1 MRTKILL
8 VATLSL
14 LVVSCGK
21 SDESAQVTNT
31 GNEVTDTQVTTV
43 TEAPATAETIKLAE
57 ETVAVSEPVTQA
69 PQQADSAAGG
79 EAVYKKACI
88 SCHMTGAAGAPKLGD
103 ASAWESRIAKGAS
116 ALVQSAIT
124 GVPGTAMMARGAC
137 GTCSDDDIKAAVDY
151 MIAQVR

>member
-1 MRTKILL
+1 MKINILL

-21 SDESAQVTNT
+21 SDESAQVTST
-31 GNEVTDTQVTTV
+31 GNEVPDTQVTTV

-57 ETVAVSEPVTQA
+57 EAVAVSEPVTQA
-69 PQQADSAAGG
+69 QQQADSAAGG

-103 ASAWESRIAKGAS
+103 ASAWESRIAKGTS
-116 ALVQSAIT
+116 ALVQSAIA

>member
-1 MRTKILL
+1 MRIKILL

-31 GNEVTDTQVTTV
+31 GSEVPDTQVTTV
-43 TEAPATAETIKLAE
+43 SEAPATAETIKVAE
-57 ETVAVSEPVTQA
+57 ETVAVSEPVAQA
-69 PQQADSAAGG
+69 PQQSDAAVG

-88 SCHMTGAAGAPKLGD
+88 SCHMTGAAGAPSVGD
-103 ASAWESRIAKGAS
+103 APAWESRIARGS
-116 ALVQSAIT
+116 ALLVQSAIN

-137 GTCSDDDIKAAVDY
+137 GTCSDDDIKAAVEY
-151 MIAQVR
+151 MIAQSR